1 MAPLSTAA
9 DCYRSVSPGQSVITC
24 GSIRAASMPREPHLG
39 PSPAQP
45 RSHHPL
51 PRPHRAGDW
60 RGKRLSLTAQFSRAI
75 IAPDI
80 CGAPYRTYS
89 SHPQPLSNCCVA
101 LANARTHDA
110 THTRRLGSPL
120 GSARLGSARHGSA
133 RLGSARLGMARLGS
147 ARLGMARLG
156 SARLGS
162 AWLGMAR
169 LGTARLGSAWL
180 GSARFGSARRG
191 AGLGVEMSLF
201 QHSQSSP

>member
-1 MAPLSTAA
+1 MPDAAVRRPGRRRGDPAGRRWPLKTQRCFCGSSMGPLSTAA
-9 DCYRSVSPGQSVITC
+9 DCYRSVSPGRAVITC
-24 GSIRAASMPREPHLG
+24 GSIRAASVPREPHLV

-101 LANARTHDA
+101 LANARTRDA
-110 THTRRLGSPL
+110 THTPRLGSPL
-120 GSARLGSARHGSA
+120 GLGSARP
-133 RLGSARLGMARLGS
+133 
-147 ARLGMARLG
+147 
-156 SARLGS
+156 
-162 AWLGMAR
+162 W
-169 LGTARLGSAWL
+169 AWL
-180 GSARFGSARRG
+180 GSVRRG
-191 AGLGVEMSLF
+191 AGLGVR
-201 QHSQSSP
+201 